1 MIPALIRW
9 RQNAARRF
17 FFVAGR
23 FYGGAVEVRNK
34 QPRTTARPLG
44 SIIFDIFHQGPLFS
58 NTRRGLPRLA
68 CRSRAPFSAPTFPR
82 NDREPHEKRAPS
94 KPEER
99 RDHADRNGLPDDN
112 ESVCRWIDVD
122 RGSSPSKMPDH
133 VARHFCVPV
142 KYPSYMEFQLFES
155 ISSSSSSFFLFVSFF
170 FERNFESMYVSC
182 M

>member
-1 MIPALIRW
+1 M
-9 RQNAARRF
+9 AARSRF
-17 FFVAGR
+17 VTNNLGQQRGR
-23 FYGGAVEVRNK
+23 SA
-34 QPRTTARPLG
+34 Q
-44 SIIFDIFHQGPLFS
+44 LFS
-58 NTRRGLPRLA
+58 TFFTKGPSSPTRDGALPRLA

-155 ISSSSSSFFLFVSFF
+155 ISSSSSSSSFFLFLSSSKEISKVC
-170 FERNFESMYVSC
+170 MYRVCNVETYVNKYS
-182 M
+182 